1 MRQVMSSQIWRC
13 SMTAPMPAQ
22 GFTVSRC
29 AENPMRPGTVPGKC
43 AMRLPVSDP
52 VSAAEASKVTV
63 NPISVSF
70 SAHQA
75 AMGASC
81 HDGLSMAT
89 ISKNESST
97 RSGFIRVPSFKIPK
111 FFVAG
116 MRPRKTARVR
126 QVPGFAPPFAQ
137 AAFVPRRG
145 KNKGQGQVPVGPA
158 ASRNNSSRNY
168 YEARMGA
175 ATCFL
180 RDSTPGIQLPP
191 SQHSISK
198 TRFTRAGSPSTMNCE
213 PSARMSVTSS
223 RANS

>member
-1 MRQVMSSQIWRC
+1 MALLDDRLDARAGLHRVQMRRESD
-13 SMTAPMPAQ
+13 APRHRAGQ
-22 GFTVSRC
+22 
-29 AENPMRPGTVPGKC
+29 MRDEVARIRP
-43 AMRLPVSDP
+43 RFRRR
-52 VSAAEASKVTV
+52 
-63 NPISVSF
+63 SVEGDRESHLRQF
-70 SAHQA
+70 FCTI
-75 AMGASC
+75 SC
-81 HDGLSMAT
+81 HGSLVPRRALDGHHLQKRIKHA
-89 ISKNESST
+89 IGVHK
-97 RSGFIRVPSFKIPK
+97 VPSFKIPK